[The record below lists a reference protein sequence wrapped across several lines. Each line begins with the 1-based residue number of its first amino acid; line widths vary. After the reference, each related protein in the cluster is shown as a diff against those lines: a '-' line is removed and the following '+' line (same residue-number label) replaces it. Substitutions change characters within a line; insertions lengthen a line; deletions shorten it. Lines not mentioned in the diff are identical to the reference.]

1 MIFKEVGTASAPTI
15 ILLHEGGLSWWS
27 LMETIELLKRDYHI
41 VAPIID
47 GHGEDAQTTFLSIQD
62 SARNLI
68 QYIDENNNGS
78 VFAMG
83 GSTLGAQIVI
93 EALSQRTDIARYAII
108 ESPWVIPSK
117 SLTFL
122 TVLAGRLAYRLYHR
136 KWFAKLRARELSIK
150 KQHFIQY
157 FSDTSSMTKD
167 SLINIAV
174 NHTSYAVSDALKNT
188 RANVMI
194 IIGSREI
201 KRMDPS
207 IHKLI
212 DMIPET
218 KVFIVPGMKPGE
230 FSMIHS
236 TEYYYLIKRITG

>member
-1 MIFKEVGTASAPTI
+1 MIFKEFGTISAPTI
-15 ILLHEGGLSWWS
+15 VLLHEGGLSWWS
-27 LMETIELLKRDYHI
+27 LMETIELLKKDYHI

-62 SARNLI
+62 SARKLI

-83 GSTLGAQIVI
+83 GSTLGAQIVV

-122 TVLAGRLAYRLYHR
+122 TVLAGRLAYRLYHW
-136 KWFAKLRARELSIK
+136 KWFARIRARELSIK
-150 KQHFIQY
+150 KQHFIEY
-157 FSDTSSMTKD
+157 FSDTSSMT
-167 SLINIAV
+167 
-174 NHTSYAVSDALKNT
+174 
-188 RANVMI
+188 

-236 TEYYYLIKRITG
+236 TEYYYLLKRITG